1 MKATLVLRRTE
12 TFEDG
17 AALHIVVW
25 LVPAPVP
32 PTGHSFKYRLV
43 YIKEGVR
50 VVGFDNERGK
60 GDHRHLH
67 GDETAYAFT
76 SIASLLEEFTA
87 LVAEERRG

>member
-1 MKATLVLRRTE
+1 M
-12 TFEDG
+12 
-17 AALHIVVW
+17 
-25 LVPAPVP
+25 
-32 PTGHSFKYRLV
+32 LV

-87 LVAEERRG
+87 LVAEERKG